1 MKAQAVAGEGSE
13 MIFVEMLF
21 ALAIALLFTVV
32 FTALSRRARSRRRL
46 IVFFSIIFFAAW
58 AGGVWIAPVGPTLL
72 GVYWLSF
79 FIAGLIFALV
89 MEAISAL
96 SSPVQSRDIQKKE
109 ENIEIEMGM
118 FFWVLFFAF
127 VVLIVVGYILRQ
139 R

>member
-1 MKAQAVAGEGSE
+1 

-46 IVFFSIIFFAAW
+46 VIFFSIIFFAAW
-58 AGGVWIAPVGPTLL
+58 AGGVWIAPVGPALL

-89 MEAISAL
+89 MEAVSAL
-96 SSPVQSRDIQKKE
+96 SSPVQSSDIQKKE
-109 ENIEIEMGM
+109 DNIEIEMGM

-127 VVLIVVGYILRQ
+127 VVLIVVGYILR
-139 R
+139 RH

>member
-1 MKAQAVAGEGSE
+1 

-32 FTALSRRARSRRRL
+32 LTALSRRARSRRRL

-89 MEAISAL
+89 MEAVSAL
-96 SSPVQSRDIQKKE
+96 SPPVQSRDIQKKE

-127 VVLIVVGYILRQ
+127 IVLIVVGYILRRQ
-139 R
+139 

>member
-1 MKAQAVAGEGSE
+1 MRVQAVAGEGSE

-21 ALAIALLFTVV
+21 ALAIALLFTVI
-32 FTALSRRARSRRRL
+32 FTGLSRRARSKRRL
-46 IVFFSIIFFAAW
+46 TIFFSVIFFAAW

-96 SSPVQSRDIQKKE
+96 SPPAQSSDTKKREEDIE
-109 ENIEIEMGM
+109 VEMGI

-139 R
+139 H

>member
-1 MKAQAVAGEGSE
+1 

-46 IVFFSIIFFAAW
+46 VIFFSIIFFAAW
-58 AGGVWIAPVGPTLL
+58 AGGVWIAPVGPALL

-89 MEAISAL
+89 MEAVSAL
-96 SSPVQSRDIQKKE
+96 SSPVQSSDIQKKE

-127 VVLIVVGYILRQ
+127 VVLIVVGYILR
-139 R
+139 RH